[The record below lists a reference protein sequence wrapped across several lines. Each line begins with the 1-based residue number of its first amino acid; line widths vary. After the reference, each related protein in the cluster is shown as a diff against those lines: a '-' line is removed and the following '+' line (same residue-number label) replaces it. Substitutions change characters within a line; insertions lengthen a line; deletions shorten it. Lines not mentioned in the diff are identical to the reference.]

1 MVRKIDDGKIY
12 STAAKVMRITVTPA
26 MPAM

>member
-1 MVRKIDDGKIY
+1 MVRKIDDGKTY
-12 STAAKVMRITVTPA
+12 ATATKVMRITVTPA